1 MLNNL
6 KNLVIEICNEK
17 NIKYTFLSKDWIIK
31 LERDGKSAYIV
42 GIRFSINSVT
52 ASSIA
57 ADKYATF
64 EVLKEANLPI
74 IEHKMIF
81 NKKYRVGYESD
92 LKSKRE
98 ISIYINA
105 QENKKVVVKANEGSC
120 GNNVY
125 LCKSVLEV
133 NKCLKKIFKHKETAS
148 ICPFYDIDTEYR
160 VICLDYEPKLIYGK
174 KPTDGMWKHNLS
186 QGASVINVEDDELK
200 KKLTDIAIKATKAIG
215 IRFASVD
222 IIRLKTG
229 ELLIIEVNS
238 GVTINKY
245 IDFVKNG
252 KEEAKAIYGEAIE
265 KMLI

>member
-31 LERDGKSAYIV
+31 LERDEKIAYIV

-57 ADKYATF
+57 ADKYATY
-64 EVLKEANLPI
+64 EVLKDANIPI
-74 IEHKMIF
+74 IEHKIIF
-81 NKKYRVGYESD
+81 NKKFRVGYDSD
-92 LKSKRE
+92 LNTKKE
-98 ISIYINA
+98 IINYINS

-125 LCKSVLEV
+125 LCESIIEV
-133 NKCLKKIFKHKETAS
+133 NKAVKKIFKHKETAS

-174 KPTDGMWKHNLS
+174 KPCKGMWKHNLS
-186 QGASVINVEDDELK
+186 QGASVIDVKDEILK
-200 KKLTDIAIKATKAIG
+200 SKLIDIAVEAAKTIR

-222 IIRLKTG
+222 IIKLKTG
-229 ELLIIEVNS
+229 ELLIMEINS

-245 IDFVKNG
+245 IDYVENG
-252 KEEAKAIYGEAIE
+252 KEQAKAIYGEVIE